1 VFIVFI
7 FCLVSFWQWIC
18 NALYDFK
25 MYQNESKSIVGKNAI
40 DAYLDEATTDDD
52 KDSEDFDVL
61 KYWRLKRKNF
71 LYCL

>member
-1 VFIVFI
+1 MH
-7 FCLVSFWQWIC
+7 
-18 NALYDFK
+18 DFK
-25 MYQNESKSIVGKNAI
+25 MYQNESKSIVGKNEI
-40 DAYLDEATTDDD
+40 DAYLDELTIEND

>member
-1 VFIVFI
+1 
-7 FCLVSFWQWIC
+7 
-18 NALYDFK
+18 

-61 KYWRLKRKNF
+61 KY
-71 LYCL
+71 